1 MLMNIKNLN
10 FFRGRLINFRL
21 FGNLRWG
28 IYKEISVAEIVE
40 FIAEFRDYCAA
51 RDGQGAA
58 EQQVPALPPL
68 DNFRILQRLCEQYY
82 VYEGT
87 ERFQQKIV
95 AEVREMIEGLR
106 SDDYALKELEA
117 WLDRTQD
124 AVVAKLRRGHP
135 ELKEQEIRL
144 FCYLS
149 AGFTPTMISVLLNKD
164 KSVVYNRVSR
174 LKAKIGQG

>member
-87 ERFQQKIV
+87 ERFQQKILG
-95 AEVREMIEGLR
+95 EVREMIEGLR
-106 SDDYALKELEA
+106 SDDDVQKELEA

-124 AVVAKLRRGHP
+124 GVVAKLRREHP
-135 ELKEQEIRL
+135 QLNEQEIKL
-144 FCYLS
+144 FCYLQ
-149 AGFTPTMISVLLNKD
+149 AGFTPTMLSVLLRKD

-174 LKAKIGQG
+174 LKAKIAKE